1 MKARRSFLKGF
12 GLLGAVVA
20 GAAAPV
26 VVEAATKEV
35 PVPLPTPKI
44 DKDVLKVLEEQ
55 APPTLTLQATYGEVA
70 PPPPP
75 PTYSGY
81 YMVGGNVG
89 VGSSQERMRLCADGS
104 TMMLFNQ
111 KKFVPGTE
119 QQQTVSMVPGPD
131 GELYI
136 KIGDTWKRVLT
147 TEG

>member
-75 PTYSGY
+75 PSYSGY
-81 YMVGGNVG
+81 YMFDGNVG
-89 VGSSQERMRLCADGS
+89 IGSSQERLRLCADGS
-104 TMMLFNQ
+104 TTMLFNQ

-119 QQQTVSMVPGPD
+119 QQQTVSLVPGPD

-136 KIGDTWKRVLT
+136 RIGDTWKRVLT